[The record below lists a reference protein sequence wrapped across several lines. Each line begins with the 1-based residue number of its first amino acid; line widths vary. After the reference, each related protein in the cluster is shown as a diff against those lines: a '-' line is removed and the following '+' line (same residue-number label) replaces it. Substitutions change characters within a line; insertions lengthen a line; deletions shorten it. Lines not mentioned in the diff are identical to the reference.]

1 MMAGMGAL
9 PPSRVIPAK
18 AGTQGYRYDPLR
30 TELALG
36 PRLCGDDVR

>member
-18 AGTQGYRYDPLR
+18 AGTQGYRHDPLR
-30 TELALG
+30 AELALG